1 MRVPSIALRGLL
13 IAAGV
18 VAFAGTAGAAEI
30 KVMISGGFS
39 AAYEKL
45 VPEFERAS
53 GHKVVTL
60 RGPSMGETPQAIPNR
75 LARGESADVV
85 IMVGYALGNLVKDG
99 KVVADSRA
107 DLAWSR
113 IAMAV
118 KAGAPKPDI
127 ATVEKFK
134 TALLAAKSIAYS
146 DSASGVYLSTELF
159 KRLGVYDQIKDRARK
174 IPAEPVAKVVARG
187 EAEIGF
193 QPMSE
198 LRPYPGIEIVGPIP
212 AELQV
217 VNVFAAGL
225 AAGAKE
231 PDAGKALIAYLVS
244 PAAKPIILESGM
256 EFVEKK

>member
-1 MRVPSIALRGLL
+1 MRATSIALRGLL
-13 IAAGV
+13 AAAGLL
-18 VAFAGTAGAAEI
+18 AFAGTAGAAEI

-39 AAYEKL
+39 AAYDKL

-53 GHKVVTL
+53 GHKVVTV

-75 LARGESADVV
+75 LSRGEGADVV

-127 ATVEKFK
+127 ATVENFK
-134 TALLAAKSIAYS
+134 KALLAAKSIAYS

-159 KRLGVYDQIKDRARK
+159 RRIGVYDAIKDRARK
-174 IPAEPVAKVVARG
+174 IPAEPVARVVARG

-193 QPMSE
+193 QPISE
-198 LRPYPGIEIVGPIP
+198 LRPHPGIDIVGPIP
-212 AELQV
+212 EELQV

-225 AAGAKE
+225 ASHAHFA
-231 PDAGKALIAYLVS
+231 IS
-244 PAAKPIILESGM
+244 PSM
-256 EFVEKK
+256 

>member
-1 MRVPSIALRGLL
+1 MRAKSIVSAFLIALP
-13 IAAGV
+13 AG
-18 VAFAGTAGAAEI
+18 AAGAAEI

-45 VPEFERAS
+45 VPQFERAS

-75 LARGESADVV
+75 LARGEDADVV
-85 IMVGYALGNLVKDG
+85 IMVGYALGGLIEKG
-99 KVVADSRA
+99 KVRADSRV

-118 KAGAPKPDI
+118 RADAPKPDI
-127 ATVEKFK
+127 ATVEAFK
-134 TALLAAKSIAYS
+134 RALLAAQSIAYS

-159 KRLGVYDQIKDRARK
+159 ERIGVYDAIKDRARK
-174 IPAEPVAKVVARG
+174 IPAEPVGRVVARG

-193 QPMSE
+193 QPISE
-198 LRPYPGIEIVGPIP
+198 LRPVPGIDIVGPIP
-212 AELQV
+212 DELQI

-225 AAGAKE
+225 ATSAKE
-231 PDAGKALIAYLVS
+231 PEAGKALIAYLVS
-244 PAAKPIILESGM
+244 PEARPVIVASGM
-256 EFVEKK
+256 EFAAAARK

>member
-1 MRVPSIALRGLL
+1 MRIELS
-13 IAAGV
+13 
-18 VAFAGTAGAAEI
+18 AGTLLAMVLFTATANAADI
-30 KVMISGGFS
+30 KVFISGGFN

-45 VPEFERAS
+45 VPEFEKAT
-53 GHKVVTL
+53 GHKVTTK

-85 IMVGYALGNLVKDG
+85 IMVGYALGNLIKKG
-99 KVVADSRA
+99 QVVADSRV

-127 ATVEKFK
+127 STIENFK
-134 TALLAAKSIAYS
+134 KALLAAKSIAYS
-146 DSASGVYLSTELF
+146 DSASGVYLSTTLF
-159 KRLGVYDQIKDRARK
+159 KQIGVYDQIKDKARK

-193 QPMSE
+193 QPVSE
-198 LRPYPGIEIVGPIP
+198 LRPYPGIDIVGPIP

-217 VNVFAAGL
+217 VNVFAAGI
-225 AAGAKE
+225 ATSAKE
-231 PDAGKALIAYLVS
+231 PAAGKALIAYLVS
-244 PAAKPIILESGM
+244 PAAKPVIEASGM
-256 EFVEKK
+256 EFVEK